1 MIRHRIAYFCSLTP
15 AELLVAKNGHLRA
28 PARPRRAGPHS
39 FCKEVVDPLRLP
51 AHDWR
56 ICGLNV
62 NRVNGEADS
71 GGSEL
76 TGVAAAPATPA

>member
-1 MIRHRIAYFCSLTP
+1 MATFEHRRGCGALGRIRSY
-15 AELLVAKNGHLRA
+15 
-28 PARPRRAGPHS
+28 
-39 FCKEVVDPLRLP
+39 KEVVDPLRLP

-71 GGSEL
+71 GGPEL